1 MFDYTEHIDYLSLLE
16 AIKTRIHNAQ
26 YEAMKAVNKAHIL
39 LNWDIG
45 RMILEKQEQLGWG
58 KSVVT
63 QMSKDIQFA
72 FPGIAGYSPDNLWR
86 MRKFYLK
93 YKDDAK
99 LAPLV
104 QEISWSHNIVIM
116 EKCKDDLERQ
126 FYIHMTKKF
135 GWTKDV
141 LIHQVENKSHAKYLL
156 NQTNFD
162 QALPEKY
169 QHQGILAI
177 KDEYQFSFLELSNEH
192 AEHELELAIVRNI
205 RSFLMEMGGYFSF
218 IANQY
223 RIEIEGREYFI
234 DLLLF
239 HRKLRCL
246 VAIELKIGEFT
257 PEMTGKMQFYLRVL
271 NDTVKEMDENPAVG
285 IIICKSKNRTIVE
298 YALRDSSNP
307 IGVATYTVGTELP
320 DKWKKLLPSPA
331 QLEKH
336 FALIEALDNN
346 KNLP

>member
-1 MFDYTEHIDYLSLLE
+1 MLDYKEHNDYLSLLE
-16 AIKTRIHNAQ
+16 AIKARIQHAQ
-26 YEAMKAVNKAHIL
+26 YEALKVVNRAHIL

-45 RMILEKQEQLGWG
+45 KMILEKQEQLGWG

-63 QMSKDIQFA
+63 QMSKDIQVE
-72 FPGIAGYSPDNLWR
+72 FPGIRGYSPDNLWR
-86 MRKFYLK
+86 MRKFYLM
-93 YKDDAK
+93 YKDNEK

-104 QEISWSHNIVIM
+104 QEISWSHNIVVM
-116 EKCKDDLERQ
+116 EKCNDDLERQ
-126 FYIHMTKKF
+126 FYIHMAQKF

-141 LIHQVENKSHAKYLL
+141 LIHQIDNKSYAKYLL

-162 QALPEKY
+162 QTLPKKY
-169 QHQGILAI
+169 QGQGILAI

-192 AEHELELAIVRNI
+192 AEYELELAIVKNI

-223 RIEIEGREYFI
+223 RLEIEDKEYFI

-246 VAIELKIGEFT
+246 VAIDLKIGEFT
-257 PEMTGKMQFYLRVL
+257 PEMAGKMQFYLSVL
-271 NDTVKEMDENPAVG
+271 NDKVKEEDENPAIG

-298 YALRDSSNP
+298 YALRDSSKP
-307 IGVATYTVGTELP
+307 IGVATYTIGTELP

-336 FALIEALDNN
+336 FALLEAIDNN
-346 KNLP
+346 KKRS